1 MTIENNTFVIFSK
14 ICDLFFFF
22 HFPEHG
28 HDDMINYF
36 IKREN
41 LVK

>member
-1 MTIENNTFVIFSK
+1 MTIENNMFVIFSK
-14 ICDLFFFF
+14 ICDLFLF